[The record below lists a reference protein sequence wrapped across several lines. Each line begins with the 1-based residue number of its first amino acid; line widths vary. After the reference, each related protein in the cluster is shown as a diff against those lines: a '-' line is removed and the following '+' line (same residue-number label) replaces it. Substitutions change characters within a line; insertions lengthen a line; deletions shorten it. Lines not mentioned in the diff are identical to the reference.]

1 MIPFI
6 FFQKINYEDE
16 FKIKKILK
24 DEIEKK
30 KTKNNSIDISIQ
42 KIKH

>member
-24 DEIEKK
+24 DEIKK
-30 KTKNNSIDISIQ
+30 KS
-42 KIKH
+42 

>member
-24 DEIEKK
+24 DIEKK
-30 KTKNNSIDISIQ
+30 S
-42 KIKH
+42 